1 MPMKKLLITILMPFF
16 LLTVM
21 ALSCKEDEQSPVEP
35 TPSEHGTI
43 KGNIIEFGSSS
54 PLSLVN
60 VYSVPPTSYVK
71 TDESGNYV
79 IQTVEPGQY
88 QVVAAK
94 IGFDTISVDVTV
106 SAGAVTVADF
116 ILVSQNSKDSVKYG
130 QISGAI
136 FNSKTFTPIDK
147 VNLVTVPATSSI
159 TSDNFGK
166 YVFENVL
173 PGEYIIKAEKAGF
186 DTTSVSV
193 TVFAGKIAEAD
204 IYLTESDTAGLATT
218 GTILGIVKDS
228 QTLLSIKGAVVS
240 TNPSTSSVVTADDG
254 SYKFE
259 NVEPGDYTIQ
269 ISKAGYQDA
278 STKVSVVAGQ
288 PTRADFILVSETGSI
303 EGVVMNAL
311 TLQPIEGVNIQT
323 QPATLSITTDSLGRY
338 RLNNLP
344 PADYTVTASVVGY
357 QDASLSVVVT
367 AGNTTSADILMSSN

>member
-1 MPMKKLLITILMPFF
+1 MKKLLITILMPFF

-79 IQTVEPGQY
+79 IKTVEPGQY

-94 IGFDTISVDVTV
+94 IGFDTITVDVTV

-136 FNSKTFTPIDK
+136 FNSRTFTPIDK

-173 PGEYIIKAEKAGF
+173 PGEYVIKAEKAGF

-193 TVFAGKIAEAD
+193 TVFAGKVAEAD

-228 QTLLSIKGAVVS
+228 QTLSAIKGAVVN
-240 TNPSTSSVVTADDG
+240 TDPSTSSVVTSDDG
-254 SYKFE
+254 SYKFA
-259 NVEPGDYTIQ
+259 NVEPGDYTIE
-269 ISKAGYQDA
+269 IYKAGYQS
-278 STKVSVVAGQ
+278 STAKVTVVAGQ
-288 PTRADFILVSETGSI
+288 ATRADFILVSETGSI
-303 EGVVMNAL
+303 EGVVMDAL
-311 TLQPIEGVNIQT
+311 TLRPLKGANIQT
-323 QPATLSITTDSLGRY
+323 VPATYSITTDSLGRY
-338 RLNNLP
+338 KLSNLP
-344 PADYTVTASVVGY
+344 PADYSVKANMAGY
-357 QDASLSVVVT
+357 KEASLDVVVT
-367 AGNTTSADILMSSN
+367 AGNTTAADILMSSN